1 MFKKHRGTLSP
12 ESSFLETPL
21 PVALLSAL
29 LQQFAGKARCLGGPN
44 ARDSGRARLWSF
56 SFALAVLSGL
66 LLVLFLVLLSDLL
79 IGLLLG
85 LP

>member
-1 MFKKHRGTLSP
+1 MF
-12 ESSFLETPL
+12 
-21 PVALLSAL
+21 
-29 LQQFAGKARCLGGPN
+29 GGPN